1 MKKVKI
7 IVGAILRGALL
18 VAPGVAF
25 GWWAWNKA
33 MALIA
38 ILAAVGV
45 ETLFLFVFSFITG
58 AVQARRNLRR
68 KKAEEAEAEEGNDT
82 AAQ

>member
-18 VAPGVAF
+18 VAPGVDF

-45 ETLFLFVFSFITG
+45 EPLFLFVFSFITV
-58 AVQARRNLRR
+58 AIKARRDLLR
-68 KKAEEAEAEEGNDT
+68 KKAAEAETDKGKDT
-82 AAQ
+82 TAQ

>member
-7 IVGAILRGALL
+7 IVSAILRGALL

-25 GWWAWNKA
+25 GWWAYGKT

-45 ETLFLFVFSFITG
+45 ETLFLFVFSFITV
-58 AVQARRNLRR
+58 AVQARCDLKR
-68 KKAEEAEAEEGNDT
+68 KKAAEAEADEENDT
-82 AAQ
+82 ADQ

>member
-7 IVGAILRGALL
+7 IVGAILRGALII
-18 VAPGVAF
+18 APGAAF

-38 ILAAVGV
+38 ILAAVGL
-45 ETLFLFVFSFITG
+45 ETIFLFVFSFITV
-58 AVQARRNLRR
+58 AVQARRDLKR
-68 KKAEEAEAEEGNDT
+68 KKAAEAESTEEHESDEV
-82 AAQ
+82 

>member
-7 IVGAILRGALL
+7 IVGSILRGALL
-18 VAPGVAF
+18 VAPGAAF
-25 GWWAWNKA
+25 GWWAWHKV

-45 ETLFLFVFSFITG
+45 ETLFLFVFSFI
-58 AVQARRNLRR
+58 AVAAQARRDLQR
-68 KKAEEAEAEEGNDT
+68 KKAVEADSEE
-82 AAQ
+82 

>member
-7 IVGAILRGALL
+7 IVGAILRGTLII
-18 VAPGVAF
+18 APGAAF
-25 GWWAWNKA
+25 AWWAWNKA

-45 ETLFLFVFSFITG
+45 ETLFLVAFTFITV
-58 AVQARRNLRR
+58 AVETARKVKQPESDESEMPDVNI
-68 KKAEEAEAEEGNDT
+68 
-82 AAQ
+82 

>member
-18 VAPGVAF
+18 IAPGAAF

-45 ETLFLFVFSFITG
+45 ETVFLFVFSFITV
-58 AVQARRNLRR
+58 AIQARRDL
-68 KKAEEAEAEEGNDT
+68 KKKDIAETESTKENESCDI
-82 AAQ
+82 

>member
-18 VAPGVAF
+18 LAPGAAF
-25 GWWAWNKA
+25 GWWAWLNA
-33 MALIA
+33 MPLIA

-45 ETLFLFVFSFITG
+45 ETLFLFVFSFI
-58 AVQARRNLRR
+58 AVAIQARNDLRR
-68 KKAEEAEAEEGNDT
+68 KKETEAESEED
-82 AAQ
+82 

>member
-18 VAPGVAF
+18 VAPGAAF
-25 GWWAWNKA
+25 GWWSWNKA
-33 MALIA
+33 MTLIA

-45 ETLFLFVFSFITG
+45 ETLFLFVFSFIT
-58 AVQARRNLRR
+58 VTVRARRDFRR
-68 KKAEEAEAEEGNDT
+68 KMAAKAEAKESE
-82 AAQ
+82 

>member
-33 MALIA
+33 MMLIA

-45 ETLFLFVFSFITG
+45 ETLFLFVFSFITV
-58 AVQARRNLRR
+58 AIKARRDLLR
-68 KKAEEAEAEEGNDT
+68 KKAAEAETDKGKDT
-82 AAQ
+82 TAQ

>member
-7 IVGAILRGALL
+7 IVGAIIVFALL
-18 VAPGVAF
+18 MAPGVAF

-45 ETLFLFVFSFITG
+45 ETLFLFVFSFITV
-58 AVQARRNLRR
+58 AIQARRDLRR
-68 KKAEEAEAEEGNDT
+68 KKAAEADEQSVEE
-82 AAQ
+82 

>member
-7 IVGAILRGALL
+7 IVSAILRGALL

-45 ETLFLFVFSFITG
+45 ETLFLFVFSFITV
-58 AVQARRNLRR
+58 AVQARTDLKQ
-68 KKAEEAEAEEGNDT
+68 KKAADAEAAEEAVT
-82 AAQ
+82 ADK

>member
-18 VAPGVAF
+18 VAPGVAL
-25 GWWAWNKA
+25 GWWAWNKT

-45 ETLFLFVFSFITG
+45 ETLFLFAFSFIVV
-58 AVQARRNLRR
+58 AVQARNDLKR
-68 KKAEEAEAEEGNDT
+68 KEAEAETDEEADN
-82 AAQ
+82 AEQ

>member
-45 ETLFLFVFSFITG
+45 ETLFLFVFSFITV
-58 AVQARRNLRR
+58 AIKARRDLLR
-68 KKAEEAEAEEGNDT
+68 KKAAEAETDKGIDT
-82 AAQ
+82 TAQ